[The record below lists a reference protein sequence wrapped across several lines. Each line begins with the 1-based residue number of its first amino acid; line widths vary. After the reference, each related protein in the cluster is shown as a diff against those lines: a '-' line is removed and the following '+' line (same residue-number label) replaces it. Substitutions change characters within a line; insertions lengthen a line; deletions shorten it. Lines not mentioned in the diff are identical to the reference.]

1 MNIADFLAIG
11 IIGAF
16 LSLIFQYV
24 KGKYAKLWIIV
35 LSIIVGGAYV
45 YFRQTVWWVTI
56 VEVLMAA
63 STVYALF
70 LKTPTPKA
78 DEETV

>member
-1 MNIADFLAIG
+1 MNITDFLAIG
-11 IIGAF
+11 IVGVF

-24 KGKYAKLWIIV
+24 KGKYAKLWIV
-35 LSIIVGGAYV
+35 LLSIVIGGAYV

-56 VEVLMAA
+56 VQVLMAA

-70 LKTPTPKA
+70 LKTPTP
-78 DEETV
+78 ETEY